1 VKKIK
6 LSKTALWIL
15 GIGFFILAAA
25 VMLMLHAG
33 QSGDASRLEENLAV
47 TQTLL
52 TKLTA
57 EREDLN
63 SLIQQQNNQLD
74 EAETAYSQSQA
85 NFPETV
91 MSIEYDEELFFI
103 ADDYNLEVINL
114 TASQPRENKVGE
126 IPFNNTIFEVEVRGE
141 VSNILSFINNVTTG
155 GYFNSATVELVNM
168 EVPDPDQKG
177 QPSAVIKL
185 IIYSFEGE

>member
-126 IPFNNTIFEVEVRGE
+126 IPFNNTI
-141 VSNILSFINNVTTG
+141 IH
-155 GYFNSATVELVNM
+155 
-168 EVPDPDQKG
+168 
-177 QPSAVIKL
+177 
-185 IIYSFEGE
+185 